1 MPWKVLGQ
9 KWHLSRKGFPPGK
22 KIYWETEVLGGAVR
36 TVGGGCSWRR
46 NSSGTISRSS
56 TFTST
61 PQHEAWAAIH
71 TKRLS
76 SVDLVLTGPKGR
88 FAMGRIAAL
97 GTDREFDA
105 SSREFDVIKLRFCTA
120 SDLAAGDLSAFLKE
134 HAATVSDADRSKTG
148 RSRALVP

>member
-1 MPWKVLGQ
+1 MA
-9 KWHLSRKGFPPGK
+9 LSRKGFPPGK
-22 KIYWETEVLGGAVR
+22 KVDWETEVLEELCELLAAAAPAAQFLWNNQQV
-36 TVGGGCSWRR
+36 VHV
-46 NSSGTISRSS
+46 
-56 TFTST
+56 FVP
-61 PQHEAWAAIH
+61 PQHEPWATIH

-134 HAATVSDADRSKTG
+134 HAATVSDAGRSKPG